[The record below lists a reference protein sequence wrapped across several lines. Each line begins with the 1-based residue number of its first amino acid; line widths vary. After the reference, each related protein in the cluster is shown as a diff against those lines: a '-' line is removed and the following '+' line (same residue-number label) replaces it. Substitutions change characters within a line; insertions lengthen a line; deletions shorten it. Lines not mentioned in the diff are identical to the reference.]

1 MSYSKQSS
9 QGKQSSK
16 QNNNGKQASVQ
27 GTGQPKPFCKVCYD
41 AGKTE
46 REYTSHFVK
55 SKPGNDGKV
64 VCPYLLS
71 LECTYCKKKEGHTAS
86 HCPMLAAKKAT
97 QVAESKRPV
106 YDQDGW
112 EVKKGAKHQVQ
123 QQAPVQQKQAPVKQ
137 QVHRP
142 QSTFSVLAAMMVK
155 EEKKELEVET
165 QRVKYDTEFPGG
177 GSAPPRRVK
186 EEVTLTLPSK
196 PSWGNGKP
204 NWSVIAKQAPAPQ
217 PKLVQ
222 QQQKQ
227 QPPLRPIQECDAY
240 SDISEDDRATPEPS
254 SPAEKS
260 WGWGGDWN
268 DCPL

>member
-9 QGKQSSK
+9 SQGKQ
-16 QNNNGKQASVQ
+16 NNGKQASVQ

-46 REYTSHFVK
+46 REYTSHFIK

-71 LECTYCKKKEGHTAS
+71 LECTYCKKKEGHTARY
-86 HCPMLAAKKAT
+86 CPLLAAKKTT

-112 EVKKGAKHQVQ
+112 EVKKGAQPLAPKQVQ
-123 QQAPVQQKQAPVKQ
+123 QQAS
-137 QVHRP
+137 VHRP
-142 QSTFSVLAAMMVK
+142 QQFPFKTGLQAAKPQRSTYAVLEDMMKK
-155 EEKKELEVET
+155 EEAQELAVET
-165 QRVKYDTEFPGG
+165 KRTEYNTHFPGG
-177 GSAPPRRVK
+177 KP
-186 EEVTLTLPSK
+186 VTVK
-196 PSWGNGKP
+196 PSWGGGKP
-204 NWSVIAKQAPAPQ
+204 NWSAIAKQAPAPQ

-227 QPPLRPIQECDAY
+227 QPPLRPIQEDDAY

-254 SPAEKS
+254 SPSGEKS
-260 WGWGGDWN
+260 WGWSGDWN
-268 DCPL
+268 DCPN

>member
-1 MSYSKQSS
+1 M
-9 QGKQSSK
+9 
-16 QNNNGKQASVQ
+16 Q

-46 REYTSHFVK
+46 REYTSHFIK

-71 LECTYCKKKEGHTAS
+71 LECTYCKKKEGHTARY
-86 HCPMLAAKKAT
+86 CPVLAAKKAT
-97 QVAESKRPV
+97 QVAESKRPL

-112 EVKKGAKHQVQ
+112 EVKKGAQHQV
-123 QQAPVQQKQAPVKQ
+123 PQKQASVQAKPVQAKPVQ
-137 QVHRP
+137 SR

-177 GSAPPRRVK
+177 KPVAV
-186 EEVTLTLPSK
+186 K

-217 PKLVQ
+217 PKLGQ
-222 QQQKQ
+222 QQQQQQQQ

-240 SDISEDDRATPEPS
+240 SDISEDDRIAPEPS
-254 SPAEKS
+254 SPAERS

>member
-9 QGKQSSK
+9 NST
-16 QNNNGKQASVQ
+16 NGKQASVQ

-46 REYTSHFVK
+46 REYTSHFIK

-71 LECTYCKKKEGHTAS
+71 LECTYCKKKEGHTARY
-86 HCPMLAAKKAT
+86 CPVLAAKKTT

-112 EVKKGAKHQVQ
+112 EVKKGAKHQEQ

-137 QVHRP
+137 QAQLASVHRP

-177 GSAPPRRVK
+177 KPAAI
-186 EEVTLTLPSK
+186 K
-196 PSWGNGKP
+196 PSWGGGKP
-204 NWSVIAKQAPAPQ
+204 NWSAIAKQAPAPQ
-217 PKLVQ
+217 PKIVQ

>member
-9 QGKQSSK
+9 ISAGK
-16 QNNNGKQASVQ
+16 NGNGKQAI
-27 GTGQPKPFCKVCYD
+27 KPFCKVCYD

-112 EVKKGAKHQVQ
+112 EVKKGAKQEV
-123 QQAPVQQKQAPVKQ
+123 PQKQASVQATKQVQAKQVQAKQVQAKPVQ
-137 QVHRP
+137 QVHRT
-142 QSTFSVLAAMMVK
+142 QQKSTFSVLAAMMQQ

-165 QRVKYDTEFPGG
+165 QRVKYDVEFPGG
-177 GSAPPRRVK
+177 KPVAV
-186 EEVTLTLPSK
+186 K
-196 PSWGNGKP
+196 PSWGSGAP
-204 NWSVIAKQAPAPQ
+204 NWSVIAKKAPAPQ

-222 QQQKQ
+222 QQQQ
-227 QPPLRPIQECDAY
+227 QQQQPLRPIQECDAY
-240 SDISEDDRATPEPS
+240 SDISEDDRIAPEPS

>member
-9 QGKQSSK
+9 SQGKQNSK
-16 QNNNGKQASVQ
+16 QSSSGKQAI
-27 GTGQPKPFCKVCYD
+27 KPFCKVCYD

-112 EVKKGAKHQVQ
+112 EVKKGAQHQVLVQ
-123 QQAPVQQKQAPVKQ
+123 KAPVQVQAAK
-137 QVHRP
+137 P
-142 QSTFSVLAAMMVK
+142 QRSTYSVLAGMMQQ
-155 EEKKELEVET
+155 EEQQEIAIET
-165 QRVKYDTEFPGG
+165 KRVKYDAEFPGG

-186 EEVTLTLPSK
+186 EVVTLTLPSK
-196 PSWGNGKP
+196 PSWGSGAP
-204 NWSVIAKQAPAPQ
+204 NWSVIAKKAPAPQ
-217 PKLVQ
+217 PKIVQ

-227 QPPLRPIQECDAY
+227 QQQPLRPIQEDDAH
-240 SDISEDDRATPEPS
+240 SVISEDDRATPEPS

-260 WGWGGDWN
+260 WGWSGDWN
-268 DCPL
+268 DCPN